1 MNLRMT
7 YGIGY
12 NDLMEPAYG
21 FTYKDQWVHIC
32 IVTDEEGVDGESENG
47 IPIMLKMYL
56 NGEVVLKKAS
66 EHYPNK
72 NYSSNDLPIPMV
84 AFQELM
90 QQEIFF
96 KKKGLMV

>member
-56 NGEVVLKKAS
+56 NGEVVLKK
-66 EHYPNK
+66 HQNTIQTKIILQTIY
-72 NYSSNDLPIPMV
+72 L
-84 AFQELM
+84 FLW
-90 QQEIFF
+90 
-96 KKKGLMV
+96 